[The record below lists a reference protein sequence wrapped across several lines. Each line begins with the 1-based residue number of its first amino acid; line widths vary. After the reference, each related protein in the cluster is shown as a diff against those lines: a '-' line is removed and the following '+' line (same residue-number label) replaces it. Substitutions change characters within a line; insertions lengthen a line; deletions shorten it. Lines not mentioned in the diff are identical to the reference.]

1 MEEPANIDLRDTF
14 LTELE
19 CQKQLEIVLKHL
31 DTREHEIVRLYF
43 GLDGSEPMTLEQIG
57 HRMGV
62 TRERIRQLKERA
74 FSKLRHPSRR
84 EALMD

>member
-1 MEEPANIDLRDTF
+1 
-14 LTELE
+14 
-19 CQKQLEIVLKHL
+19 
-31 DTREHEIVRLYF
+31 
-43 GLDGSEPMTLEQIG
+43 MTLEQIG

-84 EALMD
+84 EALMDYATHE

>member
-1 MEEPANIDLRDTF
+1 MPELGERDWRRIVRRHLPQLPVPAER
-14 LTELE
+14 ES
-19 CQKQLEIVLKHL
+19 EIVK
-31 DTREHEIVRLYF
+31 LYF

-74 FSKLRHPSRR
+74 FSRLRHPSRR
-84 EALMD
+84 EALHSLED

>member
-1 MEEPANIDLRDTF
+1 MV
-14 LTELE
+14 LE
-19 CQKQLEIVLKHL
+19 GL
-31 DTREHEIVRLYF
+31 DEREHSIVRSYF

-57 HRMGV
+57 NRMGL

-84 EALMD
+84 EELRSLEG